1 MTTFAKSFWK
11 LAAPADREQA
21 AALGQVLNIPVE
33 LASLL
38 VQRGMDQADK
48 AKLFLRPTLATLS
61 DPAEFKDLPEAAAL
75 IAEHVRAKKTIFVH
89 GDYDVDGQCAT
100 ALLTRF
106 LRTFGATVEPFVP
119 HRMTDGYDLSAAGI
133 AAAEAAGASLIVTC
147 DCGVTAHDAVADAKR
162 RGFSV
167 IVTDHHL
174 TRDLPPADAVVNPR
188 RPDCPSTSKE
198 LCGAGLA
205 FKLVQALARELNVA
219 DNAPMHFLDFV
230 ALATVADLVPLVGEN
245 RTLVRY
251 GLRQLARSRWPGVRA
266 LVAAAGLAGRPLR
279 AGQVGF
285 ILAPRLNAIG
295 RIGDAKDGLRLLLTD
310 DEQEA
315 ATRANALETINR
327 ERQEVDKAI
336 LKDAVK
342 EIEESVDL
350 DQTVGLVLAREKW
363 HPGVIGIVA
372 SRLVERYARPTVL
385 IGIDGQWGKG
395 SGRSVPGFDL
405 HGALSA
411 CAQHLTKFGGH
422 KMAAGLTVACDAIEP
437 FREAFNV
444 AAQSVLSF
452 DDLVHTQRVDAVL
465 SVDRLDDQLERLL
478 RHFEPCGVGNPAPVL
493 AVRGARAAGAREV
506 GELHLKFTI
515 EDPTGRLAAIGFGL
529 ADRIETAWL
538 EGDVDVAFRLEEN
551 VWQGLTSLQA
561 RVIDLRPAGQ

>member
-1 MTTFAKSFWK
+1 
-11 LAAPADREQA
+11 
-21 AALGQVLNIPVE
+21 
-33 LASLL
+33 
-38 VQRGMDQADK
+38 
-48 AKLFLRPTLATLS
+48 
-61 DPAEFKDLPEAAAL
+61 
-75 IAEHVRAKKTIFVH
+75 
-89 GDYDVDGQCAT
+89 
-100 ALLTRF
+100 
-106 LRTFGATVEPFVP
+106 
-119 HRMTDGYDLSAAGI
+119 
-133 AAAEAAGASLIVTC
+133 
-147 DCGVTAHDAVADAKR
+147 
-162 RGFSV
+162 
-167 IVTDHHL
+167 
-174 TRDLPPADAVVNPR
+174 
-188 RPDCPSTSKE
+188 
-198 LCGAGLA
+198 
-205 FKLVQALARELNVA
+205 
-219 DNAPMHFLDFV
+219 
-230 ALATVADLVPLVGEN
+230 
-245 RTLVRY
+245 
-251 GLRQLARSRWPGVRA
+251 
-266 LVAAAGLAGRPLR
+266 
-279 AGQVGF
+279 
-285 ILAPRLNAIG
+285 
-295 RIGDAKDGLRLLLTD
+295 LLLTD

-350 DQTVGLVLAREKW
+350 DQTVGLVLAREIW

>member
-1 MTTFAKSFWK
+1 
-11 LAAPADREQA
+11 
-21 AALGQVLNIPVE
+21 VE